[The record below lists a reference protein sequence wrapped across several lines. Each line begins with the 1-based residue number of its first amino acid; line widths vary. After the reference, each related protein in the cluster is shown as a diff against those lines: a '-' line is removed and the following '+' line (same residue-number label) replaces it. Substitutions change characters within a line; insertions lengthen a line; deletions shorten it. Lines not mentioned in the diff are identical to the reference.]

1 MWARTLGD
9 LSNVLYDPPPLPP
22 PHLILTGTLQFNTTK
37 PNAFCF
43 CVTHTKETQFT
54 LIQCLVF
61 IYPIILALATVSQVA
76 FSIPESSRERA
87 LFSHELSESCDNFS

>member
-9 LSNVLYDPPPLPP
+9 PSNVLYDPPPP
-22 PHLILTGTLQFNTTK
+22 PHLILTGTLQFNTTQ

-76 FSIPESSRERA
+76 FSIPESSKERA
-87 LFSHELSESCDNFS
+87 VSSHDHLDLVTVVA